1 MKFGIVGGI
10 GPASTIDYYNG
21 IIGLYTAKTNKYPE
35 LVIESV
41 DMNAM
46 LDFFTHS
53 DYDGI
58 CRLIVSALQNLK
70 NAKASYAA
78 IASNTPHII
87 FDKIK
92 KISPLPLVS
101 IIDET
106 CKFTFS
112 AGYKKVLVLGTSFTM
127 KSGMYETALQKYQI
141 DAVIPSLEDIKI
153 LHNIIF
159 PNLENGIII
168 PEEKQKMISISETYI
183 SKYKINAVI
192 LGCTEIPLMIK
203 ENNLSV
209 PAINTTQIHINAI
222 SDLMIN
228 DIAV

>member
-1 MKFGIVGGI
+1 
-10 GPASTIDYYNG
+10 
-21 IIGLYTAKTNKYPE
+21 
-35 LVIESV
+35 
-41 DMNAM
+41 
-46 LDFFTHS
+46 
-53 DYDGI
+53 
-58 CRLIVSALQNLK
+58 
-70 NAKASYAA
+70 
-78 IASNTPHII
+78 
-87 FDKIK
+87 
-92 KISPLPLVS
+92 
-101 IIDET
+101 
-106 CKFTFS
+106 
-112 AGYKKVLVLGTSFTM
+112 VLGTSFTM

-209 PAINTTQIHINAI
+209 PVINTTQIHINAI